1 MDEEAL
7 KKLIGNKIKELR
19 SIKHWSRPQV
29 SGKLR
34 MSENNYGCIERGE
47 IDVSLVRLAQLAKIF
62 GSYMNI
68 YGISIPELVDS
79 NTNEKNVYNLTGK
92 GRNNEN
98 FHNCKIGCS
107 ETETL
112 ILKHELEKAELIQ
125 QSLEK
130 EVNYLKEEN
139 THLKEMLNWLKPQI
153 KPTE

>member
-7 KKLIGNKIKELR
+7 KKLVGNKIKELR

-29 SGKLR
+29 SGKLE

-79 NTNEKNVYNLTGK
+79 NTNEKNIFNLTGK
-92 GRNNEN
+92 NHKN
-98 FHNCKIGCS
+98 FHNWTIGCS

-112 ILKHELEKAELIQ
+112 ILKHELEKALLLLQERDKEIEHFKKQ
-125 QSLEK
+125 VSQLE
-130 EVNYLKEEN
+130 EINRLKEN
-139 THLKEMLNWLKPQI
+139 K
-153 KPTE
+153 

>member
-7 KKLIGNKIKELR
+7 KKLVGNKIKELR

-29 SGKLR
+29 SGKLK

-47 IDVSLVRLAQLAKIF
+47 IDVSLIRLAQLAKIF

-92 GRNNEN
+92 GKNHKNFNNLT
-98 FHNCKIGCS
+98 IGCS

-112 ILKHELEKAELIQ
+112 ILKHELEKALLTQ

-130 EVNYLKEEN
+130 ENELLRKQVSQLEQINQLLKGD
-139 THLKEMLNWLKPQI
+139 KI
-153 KPTE
+153 

>member
-7 KKLIGNKIKELR
+7 KKLVGNKIKELR

-29 SGKLR
+29 SGKLK

-47 IDVSLVRLAQLAKIF
+47 IDVSLIRLAQLAKIF

-98 FHNCKIGCS
+98 FHNWTIGCS

-112 ILKHELEKAELIQ
+112 ILKHELEKAQLIQ

-130 EVNYLKEEN
+130 ENELLRKQVSQLEQINQLLKGE
-139 THLKEMLNWLKPQI
+139 K
-153 KPTE
+153 